1 MTAENVQTW
10 IQAPAD
16 STGKKMDTRY
26 FTTTAGTVIHREV
39 MQIGGTAIGQIA
51 LVTAGGVQTYIPGY
65 LRAQSATAASFA
77 VVMPGAK
84 TVLSPT
90 AASFNVTVPG
100 AKNVLSATAAS
111 FLANVNVLG
120 TKRVQ
125 SDTSASFLANVTVL
139 GTKRVQSDT
148 AASFLANVNVL
159 GTKRVQ
165 SDTAASFLVTVAG
178 AKTVLSPTAAS
189 FNVTVTGLTSAI
201 RNVTSITA
209 ASFNV
214 TMPGAKTV
222 LSPTAASF
230 NTTARQF
237 ATARSTWPT
246 AEANN
251 TDATA
256 IMDLSRRFIVANQTF
271 PEATKSTSLNVTL
284 TVPTA
289 LFGATSGERNY
300 ITSILASNSSATNT
314 LVEVF
319 DRTTAG
325 RVFWRGF
332 AASSGGGAA
341 QAFPDVPMRGNTNS
355 TVVVRV
361 TPTVTSVYLN
371 AVGYSAP

>member
-139 GTKRVQSDT
+139 G
-148 AASFLANVNVL
+148 
-159 GTKRVQ
+159 
-165 SDTAASFLVTVAG
+165 

-189 FNVTVTGLTSAI
+189 FVVLLYTGPASTLGTTINVSATVPVNLF
-201 RNVTSITA
+201 A
-209 ASFNV
+209 A
-214 TMPGAKTV
+214 PGA
-222 LSPTAASF
+222 
-230 NTTARQF
+230 
-237 ATARSTWPT
+237 
-246 AEANN
+246 
-251 TDATA
+251 
-256 IMDLSRRFIVANQTF
+256 
-271 PEATKSTSLNVTL
+271 SL
-284 TVPTA
+284 
-289 LFGATSGERNY
+289 RNY
-300 ITSILASNSSATNT
+300 ITGLIASNPSAATNT
-314 LVEVF
+314 QIDF
-319 DRTTAG
+319 YDRTTAG
-325 RVFWRGF
+325 RRFTSAFLAF
-332 AASSGGGAA
+332 AGGGFS
-341 QAFPDVPMRGNTNS
+341 QAYLAPIRGNTNS

-361 TPTVTSVYLN
+361 TPVVSNVLVVAN
-371 AVGYSAP
+371 GYTGA